1 MRSHLMKGEGMRRS
15 LMAAAAFVALLA
27 AVVLVGCS
35 ATVAPSGGSSSTG
48 TPKTTAQV
56 TLRNI
61 AIQPATVTIAV
72 GGTVTWVNQDPMTHN
87 LADDAGNWGSGPMAS
102 GKSYSHQFSKA
113 GTFPYHC
120 TIHPSMTGEI
130 VVK

>member
-1 MRSHLMKGEGMRRS
+1 
-15 LMAAAAFVALLA
+15 MAVAAFLALLV

-48 TPKTTAQV
+48 ALKTTAQV

-102 GKSYSHQFSKA
+102 GKSYSHVFPKA

-120 TIHPSMTGEI
+120 TIHPSMTGEV